1 MLCERNAYG
10 WRVIKPMLL
19 SSAFAAAVG
28 EAATGLVSVGRHALR
43 GVGRAQDLFTLEP
56 GRYAT

>member
-1 MLCERNAYG
+1 MLCELNAYG

-28 EAATGLVSVGRHALR
+28 EAAAGLVSVGRYTLR
-43 GVGRAQDLFTLEP
+43 GVGRAQNLFTLEVD
-56 GRYAT
+56 RSVR